1 MATTSQTYSLTPTST
16 LTSGCSTPTDD
27 PNGCSGQSILY
38 LFSSSGSPPLIVA
51 FLTIG
56 LFVLAMIGVFGWRR
70 ISQSHGVPHTT
81 NRRPNPISIGKR
93 PILCDMWA
101 WADPSARNKL
111 KSPVEATRWENITVR
126 PVVQSRGWAT
136 ALILDSRGGVS
147 P

>member
-1 MATTSQTYSLTPTST
+1 MATISHTYSLIPTGT

-27 PNGCSGQSILY
+27 PNGCSGQSTSD
-38 LFSSSGSPPLIVA
+38 LFSSSGSLPIIVA

-56 LFVLAMIGVFGWRR
+56 LFVLAAIGVFGWRR
-70 ISQSHGVPHTT
+70 ISQSHGVPNTT
-81 NRRPNPISIGKR
+81 NHRPNPTCKR
-93 PILCDMWA
+93 PILWDVWA
-101 WADPSARNKL
+101 WADPSAGKT
-111 KSPVEATRWENITVR
+111 SPVEATRWENLTVR

>member
-1 MATTSQTYSLTPTST
+1 MATISHTYSLIPTGT

-27 PNGCSGQSILY
+27 PNGCSGQSISD
-38 LFSSSGSPPLIVA
+38 LFSSSGSLPIIVA

-70 ISQSHGVPHTT
+70 ISQSHGVPNTT
-81 NRRPNPISIGKR
+81 NRQLNPISIGKQ
-93 PILCDMWA
+93 PILWDVWA
-101 WADPSARNKL
+101 WSDPSAGN

-126 PVVQSRGWAT
+126 PVVQSRGWAK